1 MKKRVPYLILFFA
14 VLGLEILIGIFLRDR
29 WIRPYGGDLLVA
41 VLLCALVR
49 CFLPEKGYWIHGAV
63 FLFCAAAECFQCL
76 DLGLQGT
83 AAIIVGSTFDG
94 ADLLCYALGCSL
106 FTVTEYLLHRITPT

>member
-14 VLGLEILIGIFLRDR
+14 VLGLEILIGLFLRDR

-49 CFLPEKGYWIHGAV
+49 CFLPEKGYWIHGGV
-63 FLFCAAAECFQCL
+63 FLFCAAVEGIQCL

-83 AAIIVGSTFDG
+83 AAIIAGTTFDW
-94 ADLLCYALGCSL
+94 ADILCYALGCGL
-106 FTVTEYLLHRITPT
+106 FAGCEYLLLKNRP

>member
-14 VLGLEILIGIFLRDR
+14 VLGLEILIGCFLRDR

-49 CFLPEKGYWIHGAV
+49 CFLPEKRYWLHSLV
-63 FLFCAAAECFQCL
+63 FLFCAGVECVQCL
-76 DLGLQGT
+76 DLGIQGA
-83 AAIIVGSTFDG
+83 AAIIVGSTFDW
-94 ADLLCYALGCSL
+94 ADILCYALGCSL
-106 FTVTEYLLHRITPT
+106 FAGIEYMLHRLQYQ